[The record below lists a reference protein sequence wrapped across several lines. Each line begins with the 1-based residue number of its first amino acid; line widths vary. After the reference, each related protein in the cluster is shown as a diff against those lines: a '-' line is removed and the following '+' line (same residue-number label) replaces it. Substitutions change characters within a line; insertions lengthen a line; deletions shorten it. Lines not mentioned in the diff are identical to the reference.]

1 MDDSILDIFNN
12 FKTILCMCPKC
23 KSLMRLSDLH
33 LKAKMPAPKTWLDTY
48 ESRIDTIEKREDLFD
63 QQKSKIREKSI
74 ERGRAKVPILVKKSM
89 SKQFTKLN
97 YDPYDIK
104 AILHP
109 IDFVVFNGM
118 NKDAMKDVV
127 LLSRKTSN
135 RYIETLHKGIEK
147 AVNEKSYDWK
157 VVRVSAE
164 GDVKYE

>member
-1 MDDSILDIFNN
+1 
-12 FKTILCMCPKC
+12 
-23 KSLMRLSDLH
+23 MRLSDLH
-33 LKAKMPAPKTWLDTY
+33 LKAKTPAPKTWLDRY
-48 ESRIDTIEKREDLFD
+48 ESGIDTIEKREDLFD
-63 QQKSKIREKSI
+63 KQKSKIREKAI

-135 RYIETLHKGIEK
+135 SNLDVLHKGIEK

>member
-23 KSLMRLSDLH
+23 NSLMRLSDLH
-33 LKAKMPAPKTWLDTY
+33 LKAKTPAPKTWLDRY

-63 QQKSKIREKSI
+63 QQKSKIREKAT

-135 RYIETLHKGIEK
+135 SYLDALHKGIEK